1 MKPARKHAA
10 LPATLKA
17 ALSVAVLGTALAMPA
32 HATPDKD
39 VTVLTFPLLHL
50 PLPLPFFPDS
60 DLVYKDTVGGKLT
73 VSAAGGEL
81 AFSLL
86 GELGVSSK
94 SGPLGLGAL
103 DLALG
108 KNEQIT
114 FSFDKPV
121 SLLSWDLDDVN
132 PLVVLPDGNNKFV
145 LTVDGGAA
153 TTLKLRSHLPGSALV
168 GKSFTFSYAGDGYF
182 IDTLKFGAV
191 SAVPEAATFAQ
202 LGLGLGLL
210 GALGLRRR
218 RQGA

>member
-1 MKPARKHAA
+1 MWPSTTKDNMKLAYALSAAPLGAA
-10 LPATLKA
+10 LATPAL
-17 ALSVAVLGTALAMPA
+17 
-32 HATPDKD
+32 ATPDKD

-60 DLVYKDTVGGKLT
+60 DLDYKDTVGGKLK
-73 VSAAGGEL
+73 VSAGGGEL

-121 SLLSWDLDDVN
+121 SLTYWDLDDVN
-132 PLVVLPDGNNKFV
+132 PLIILPDGNNKFA
-145 LTVDGGAA
+145 LSVDGGDASI
-153 TTLKLRSHLPGSALV
+153 LRLHGHLPTTPLIGST
-168 GKSFTFSYAGDGYF
+168 FTFSYAGDGYF

-191 SAVPEAATFAQ
+191 TAVPEASTFAQ
-202 LGLGLGLL
+202 LGLGLGLI
-210 GALGLRRR
+210 GAMGLRRR
-218 RQGA
+218 QRQAA